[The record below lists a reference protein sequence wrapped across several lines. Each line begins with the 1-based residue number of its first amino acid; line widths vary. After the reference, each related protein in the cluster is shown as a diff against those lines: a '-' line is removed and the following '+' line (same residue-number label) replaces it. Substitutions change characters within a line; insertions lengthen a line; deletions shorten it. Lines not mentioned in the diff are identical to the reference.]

1 MKIIKGKSSSVKAKH
16 TVKVVNQSW
25 TKQVRRLKGKNSKVI
40 YFYNNQL
47 RDTQHK
53 KMQNTYVKN
62 SHQEEESL
70 KFRHVKMHL
79 KLRDQHLKTII
90 RR

>member
-1 MKIIKGKSSSVKAKH
+1 M
-16 TVKVVNQSW
+16 
-25 TKQVRRLKGKNSKVI
+25 RRLKGKNSKVI

-53 KMQNTYVKN
+53 KMQNTMSKTVIMRGGEFK
-62 SHQEEESL
+62 

-90 RR
+90 HR